1 MVYLFIEIES
11 GEKGMSTL
19 KIGFIGLG
27 IMGKPMAKNLLKA
40 GHDLKVF
47 NRSKKSVEE
56 MVMLGATAAKDH
68 QDAAVDV
75 DVLFTMLPDS
85 PDVKKVMIGEN
96 GVYNVAKP
104 GLLYIDMSSILPGI
118 SKEVGAKL
126 KEKGVHMLDA
136 PVSGGDLGAI
146 AGTLAIMVGGDQED
160 FDKAKPLFEI
170 LGKSYILVGPLG
182 SGNTCKL
189 ANNMIVAGNI
199 AILSEALAM
208 VDAQGVDLN
217 KVLTAIRGG
226 SAGSSVLE
234 AKSPKMLNEDYDP
247 GFKINL
253 HIKDLKNALLTGER
267 TGSIMPFTTLATEL
281 YEKLRDEGM
290 GDKDHSALYEVFK

>member
-1 MVYLFIEIES
+1 M
-11 GEKGMSTL
+11 

-40 GHDLKVF
+40 GYDLKVF
-47 NRSKKSVEE
+47 NRSKESVEE
-56 MVMLGATAAKDH
+56 LVALGATAAHDL
-68 QDAAVDV
+68 QDAATNV

-96 GVYNVAKP
+96 GVFDVAKP

-118 SKEVGAKL
+118 SKEVGEKL

-136 PVSGGDLGAI
+136 PVSGGDSGAI
-146 AGTLAIMVGGDQED
+146 AGTLAIMVGGDQEY
-160 FDKAKPLFEI
+160 FEQATPLFEI
-170 LGKSYILVGPLG
+170 LGSSYVLVGPLG
-182 SGNTCKL
+182 SGNICKL

-208 VDAQGVDLN
+208 VDAQDVDLK
-217 KVLTAIRGG
+217 KVLSAIRGG
-226 SAGSSVLE
+226 SAGSKVLE
-234 AKSPKMLNEDYDP
+234 TKSEKMLTENYQP

-253 HIKDLKNALLTGER
+253 HIKDLKNALLTGEK
-267 TGSIMPFTTLATEL
+267 TGSIMPFTTQAMEL

-290 GDKDHSALYEVFK
+290 GEKDHSALYEVFK

>member
-1 MVYLFIEIES
+1 M
-11 GEKGMSTL
+11 

-40 GHDLKVF
+40 GYDLKVF
-47 NRSKKSVEE
+47 NRSKESVEE
-56 MVMLGATAAKDH
+56 LVALGATAAHDL
-68 QDAAVDV
+68 QDAATNV

-96 GVYNVAKP
+96 GVFDVAKP

-118 SKEVGAKL
+118 SKEVGEKL

-136 PVSGGDLGAI
+136 PVSGGDSGAI

-160 FDKAKPLFEI
+160 FEQATPLFEI
-170 LGKSYILVGPLG
+170 LGSSYVLVGPLG
-182 SGNTCKL
+182 SGNICKL

-208 VDAQGVDLN
+208 VDAQDVDLK
-217 KVLTAIRGG
+217 KVLSAIRGG
-226 SAGSSVLE
+226 SAGSKVLE
-234 AKSPKMLNEDYDP
+234 TKSEKMLTENYQP

-253 HIKDLKNALLTGER
+253 HIKDLKNALLTGEK
-267 TGSIMPFTTLATEL
+267 TGSIMPFTTQAMEL

-290 GDKDHSALYEVFK
+290 GEKDHSALYEVFK

>member
-1 MVYLFIEIES
+1 M
-11 GEKGMSTL
+11 

-47 NRSKKSVEE
+47 NRSKESVEE
-56 MVMLGATAAKDH
+56 LVSLGAKAAKNH
-68 QDAAVDV
+68 QDAATEV

-85 PDVKKVMIGEN
+85 PDVRKVMIGED
-96 GVYNVAKP
+96 GVIHVVKP
-104 GLLYIDMSSILPGI
+104 GLLYIDMSSILPEVT
-118 SKEVGAKL
+118 KEVGAKL
-126 KEKGVHMLDA
+126 RDKGVHMLDA

-146 AGTLAIMVGGDQED
+146 AGTLAIMVGGTEED
-160 FDKAKPLFEI
+160 FDKAQPLFNVI
-170 LGKSYILVGPLG
+170 GSSAVLVGPLG

-208 VDAQGVDLN
+208 VDAQGVDLK
-217 KVLTAIRGG
+217 KVLSAIKGG
-226 SAGSSVLE
+226 SAGSKVLE
-234 AKSPKMLNEDYDP
+234 SKSPKMLEEEYNP
-247 GFKINL
+247 GFKIDL
-253 HIKDLKNALLTGER
+253 HIKDLRNALLTGEK
-267 TGSIMPFTTLATEL
+267 TGSIMPFTTKAIEL
-281 YEKLRDEGM
+281 YEKLSEEGL